1 MSPSGQLLP
10 ACSLHGRT
18 RLKPTRPLECRIKA
32 TSRGLHAGGKTDRHG
47 GRDGGESRHR
57 FRQGHSLDDPR
68 RAEALPRT
76 DDGTVAGDGEADLRV
91 DRQAPAWPGRGGAQF
106 ARRGPGRRTACFE
119 ALVDIIRDDPRE
131 RVLIGG
137 GQQIYERFLPFA
149 DVVHLTE
156 IDLQVPGDTFFPTLP
171 ARFTAVDR
179 IEIDGAVAHAFV
191 TYASASPG
199 GNLR

>member
-1 MSPSGQLLP
+1 MLAGKQIVMVAAMAANRVIGFGKDIPWTIPGEQKRFRELTMGQLLVM
-10 ACSLHGRT
+10 GRLT
-18 RLKPTRPLECRIKA
+18 FESIGRPLP
-32 TSRGLHAGGKTDRHG
+32 
-47 GRDGGESRHR
+47 GRDVVVLSSRDEALA
-57 FRQGHSLDDPR
+57 GAR
-68 RAEALPRT
+68 RA
-76 DDGTVAGDGEADLRV
+76 
-91 DRQAPAWPGRGGAQF
+91 
-106 ARRGPGRRTACFE
+106 ACFE

-179 IEIDGAVAHAFV
+179 VEIDGAVAHAFV
-191 TYASASPG
+191 TYASASPDG
-199 GNLR
+199 DLR